1 MSLIYND
8 LIDKKVTTSAFR
20 FLLLPLSWL
29 YGIAVWIRNV
39 LFNAEIL
46 PSTSYDMPVISVGNI
61 TVGGTGKTPHTEY
74 LIRAL
79 SNDYQV
85 AVLSRGYKRKSKG
98 FVLADATTGLA
109 DLGDE
114 PLQMKRKFPNLIVAV
129 DENRRRGIET
139 LMSPKMQPFI
149 EVILLD
155 DAYQHRYVNPSIS
168 ILMIDYNRLIR
179 EDYLLPVGNLREPA
193 AQMKRAQ
200 MVIVSKCPTDLTP
213 MDVRILDTKIGVLPY
228 QSLYFTT
235 MKYGP
240 IEKLVPSA
248 ELAEKKILV
257 PSVAAETSDAF
268 IETEAIATE
277 VPIVGKLQSF
287 EQIKEQRIPILLLT
301 GIATPQSL
309 ESHVRLFAAEVKA
322 MHFADHHEFSKRDA
336 RKIGL
341 EFETIKDA
349 GGIILT
355 TEKDATRIRN
365 NPFMQPL
372 APHIYYPT
380 LEINFLEG
388 QGRTFEQKIT
398 DYVRINKRNR
408 KLS

>member
-1 MSLIYND
+1 
-8 LIDKKVTTSAFR
+8 VTHSFFR
-20 FLLLPLSWL
+20 FLLLPFSGL
-29 YGIAVWIRNV
+29 YGIAVWIRNI

-46 PSTSYDMPVISVGNI
+46 PSKSYDMPVISVGNI

-79 SNDYQV
+79 SKEYQV

-98 FVLADATTGLA
+98 YVLADSNSDLA

-129 DENRRRGIET
+129 DENRRRGIEE

-149 EVILLD
+149 DVILLD

-168 ILMIDYNRLIR
+168 ILLIDYNRLIR

-193 AQMKRAQ
+193 GQMKRAQ
-200 MVIVSKCPTDLTP
+200 IVIVSKCPTDLTP
-213 MDVRILDTKIGVLPY
+213 MDVRILGTKIDVLPY

-235 MKYGP
+235 MNYGP
-240 IEKLVPSA
+240 IEKLTPTA
-248 ELAEKKILV
+248 EM
-257 PSVAAETSDAF
+257 PAAIESSDVF
-268 IETEAIATE
+268 IDTEAMATE
-277 VPIVGKLQSF
+277 LPIIGKLQSF
-287 EQIKEQRIPILLLT
+287 EQIKEQRIPVLLLT
-301 GIATPQSL
+301 GIATPMSL
-309 ESHVRLFAAEVKA
+309 ESHVRLFAPEVKA
-322 MHFADHHEFSKRDA
+322 MHFPDHHEFSKRDA
-336 RKIGL
+336 RKISQ
-341 EFETIKDA
+341 EYEKIKVA

-365 NPFMQPL
+365 NPFMQAL
-372 APHIYYPT
+372 APNMYYPT
-380 LEINFLEG
+380 LEIHFLDG

>member
-1 MSLIYND
+1 
-8 LIDKKVTTSAFR
+8 VAHSAFR
-20 FLLLPLSWL
+20 FLLLPFSWL
-29 YGIAVWIRNV
+29 YGIAVWIRNI

-61 TVGGTGKTPHTEY
+61 TVGGTGKTPHTEF
-74 LIRAL
+74 LIQAL
-79 SNDYQV
+79 SKDYQV

-98 FVLADATTGLA
+98 FVLADSTTGFA

-129 DENRRRGIET
+129 DENRRRGIEE

-149 EVILLD
+149 DVILLD

-168 ILMIDYNRLIR
+168 ILLIDYNRLIR

-193 AQMKRAQ
+193 GQMKRAQ
-200 MVIVSKCPTDLTP
+200 MVIVSKCPTDLKP
-213 MDVRILDTKIGVLPY
+213 MDVRILSTKIGVLPY

-235 MKYGP
+235 MHYGP
-240 IEKLVPSA
+240 IEKL
-248 ELAEKKILV
+248 ILGTEV
-257 PSVAAETSDAF
+257 SERAVLKETNDDF

-277 VPIVGKLQSF
+277 VPIAGKLQSF
-287 EQIKEQRIPILLLT
+287 EEIREQSVPILLLT

-309 ESHVRLFAAEVKA
+309 ESHVRLFAPEVKA
-322 MHFADHHEFSKRDA
+322 MHFADHHEFGKRDA
-336 RKIGL
+336 RKISQ
-341 EFETIKDA
+341 EFEIIKAA

-365 NPFMQPL
+365 NPFMLTL
-372 APHIYYPT
+372 APHIYYTT
-380 LEINFLEG
+380 LEIHFLEG
-388 QGRTFEQKIT
+388 QDRTFEQKIT

>member
-1 MSLIYND
+1 MTHSF
-8 LIDKKVTTSAFR
+8 FR
-20 FLLLPLSWL
+20 FLLFPFSGL
-29 YGIAVWIRNV
+29 YGIAVWIRNM
-39 LFNAEIL
+39 LFNAELL
-46 PSTSYDMPVISVGNI
+46 PSKSYDMPVISVGNI

-79 SNDYQV
+79 SKEYQV

-98 FVLADATTGLA
+98 YVLADSTSGLA

-129 DENRRRGIET
+129 DENRRRGIEE

-149 EVILLD
+149 DVILLD

-168 ILMIDYNRLIR
+168 ILLIDYNRLIR

-193 AQMKRAQ
+193 GQMKRAQ
-200 MVIVSKCPTDLTP
+200 IVIVSKCPTDLTP
-213 MDVRILDTKIGVLPY
+213 MDVRILGTKIDVLPY

-235 MKYGP
+235 MNYGP
-240 IEKLVPSA
+240 IEKLTPTA
-248 ELAEKKILV
+248 EM
-257 PSVAAETSDAF
+257 PVAVESNDAF

-277 VPIVGKLQSF
+277 LPIIGKLQSF
-287 EQIKEQRIPILLLT
+287 EQIKEQRIPVLLLT
-301 GIATPQSL
+301 GIATPMSM
-309 ESHVRLFAAEVKA
+309 ESHVRLFAPEVKA
-322 MHFADHHEFSKRDA
+322 MNFPDHHEFNKRDA
-336 RKIGL
+336 RKISQ
-341 EFETIKDA
+341 EYEKIKVA

-365 NPFMQPL
+365 NPFMQTL
-372 APHIYYPT
+372 APNMYYPT
-380 LEINFLEG
+380 LEIHFLDG

>member
-1 MSLIYND
+1 MTHSF
-8 LIDKKVTTSAFR
+8 FR
-20 FLLLPLSWL
+20 FLLFPFSGL
-29 YGIAVWIRNV
+29 YGIAVWIRNM

-46 PSTSYDMPVISVGNI
+46 PSKSYDMPVISVGNI

-79 SNDYQV
+79 SKEYQV

-98 FVLADATTGLA
+98 YVLADSTSGLA

-129 DENRRRGIET
+129 DENRRRGIEE

-149 EVILLD
+149 DVILLD

-168 ILMIDYNRLIR
+168 ILLIDYNRLIR

-193 AQMKRAQ
+193 GQMKRAQ
-200 MVIVSKCPTDLTP
+200 IVIVSKCPTDLTP
-213 MDVRILDTKIGVLPY
+213 MDVRILGTKIDVLPY

-235 MKYGP
+235 MNYGP
-240 IEKLVPSA
+240 IEKLTPTA
-248 ELAEKKILV
+248 EM
-257 PSVAAETSDAF
+257 PVAVESNDAF

-277 VPIVGKLQSF
+277 LPIIGKLQSF
-287 EQIKEQRIPILLLT
+287 EQIKEQRIPVLLLT
-301 GIATPQSL
+301 GIATPMSM
-309 ESHVRLFAAEVKA
+309 ESHVRLFAPEVKA
-322 MHFADHHEFSKRDA
+322 MNFPDHHEFNKRDA
-336 RKIGL
+336 RKISQ
-341 EFETIKDA
+341 EYEKIKVA

-365 NPFMQPL
+365 NPFMQTL
-372 APHIYYPT
+372 APNMYYPT
-380 LEINFLEG
+380 LEIHFLDG

>member
-1 MSLIYND
+1 
-8 LIDKKVTTSAFR
+8 VTHSFFR
-20 FLLLPLSWL
+20 FLLFPFSGL
-29 YGIAVWIRNV
+29 YGIAVWIRNM

-46 PSTSYDMPVISVGNI
+46 PSKSYDMPVISVGNI

-79 SNDYQV
+79 SKEYQV

-98 FVLADATTGLA
+98 YVLADSTSGLA

-129 DENRRRGIET
+129 DENRRRGIEE

-149 EVILLD
+149 DVILLD

-168 ILMIDYNRLIR
+168 ILLIDYNRLIR

-193 AQMKRAQ
+193 GQMKRAQ
-200 MVIVSKCPTDLTP
+200 IVIVSKCPTDLTP
-213 MDVRILDTKIGVLPY
+213 MDVRILGTKIDVLSY

-235 MKYGP
+235 MNYGP
-240 IEKLVPSA
+240 IEKLTPTA
-248 ELAEKKILV
+248 EM
-257 PSVAAETSDAF
+257 PVAVESNDAF

-277 VPIVGKLQSF
+277 LPIIGKLQSF
-287 EQIKEQRIPILLLT
+287 EQIKEQRIPVLLLT
-301 GIATPQSL
+301 GIATPMSM
-309 ESHVRLFAAEVKA
+309 ESHVRLFAPEVKA
-322 MHFADHHEFSKRDA
+322 MNFPDHHEFNKRDA
-336 RKIGL
+336 RKISQ
-341 EFETIKDA
+341 EYEKIKVA

-365 NPFMQPL
+365 NPFMQTL
-372 APHIYYPT
+372 APNMYYPT
-380 LEINFLEG
+380 LEIHFLDG

>member
-1 MSLIYND
+1 MTHSF
-8 LIDKKVTTSAFR
+8 FR
-20 FLLLPLSWL
+20 FLLFPFSGL
-29 YGIAVWIRNV
+29 YGIAVWIRNM
-39 LFNAEIL
+39 LFNAELL
-46 PSTSYDMPVISVGNI
+46 PSKSYDMPVISVGNI

-79 SNDYQV
+79 SKEYQV

-98 FVLADATTGLA
+98 YVLADATSGLA

-129 DENRRRGIET
+129 DENRRRGIEE

-149 EVILLD
+149 DVILLD

-168 ILMIDYNRLIR
+168 ILLIDYNRLIR

-193 AQMKRAQ
+193 GQMKRAQ
-200 MVIVSKCPTDLTP
+200 IVIVSKCPTDLTP
-213 MDVRILDTKIGVLPY
+213 MDVRILGTKIEVLPY

-235 MKYGP
+235 MNYGP
-240 IEKLVPSA
+240 IEKLTPTA
-248 ELAEKKILV
+248 EM
-257 PSVAAETSDAF
+257 PVAVESNDAF

-277 VPIVGKLQSF
+277 LPIIGKLQSF
-287 EQIKEQRIPILLLT
+287 EQIKEQRIPVLLLT
-301 GIATPQSL
+301 GIATPMSM
-309 ESHVRLFAAEVKA
+309 ESHVRLFAPEVKA
-322 MHFADHHEFSKRDA
+322 MNFPDHHEFNKRDA
-336 RKIGL
+336 RKISQ
-341 EFETIKDA
+341 EYEKIKVA

-365 NPFMQPL
+365 NPFMQTL
-372 APHIYYPT
+372 APNMYYPT
-380 LEINFLEG
+380 LEIHFLDG

>member
-1 MSLIYND
+1 
-8 LIDKKVTTSAFR
+8 VTHSSFR
-20 FLLLPLSWL
+20 FLLFPFSML
-29 YGIAVWIRNV
+29 YGIAVWIRNI

-46 PSTSYDMPVISVGNI
+46 PSKSYDMPVISVGNI

-79 SNDYQV
+79 SKDYQV

-98 FVLADATTGLA
+98 FVLANATTGLA

-114 PLQMKRKFPNLIVAV
+114 PLQMKRKFPNLVVAV
-129 DENRRRGIET
+129 DENRRRGIEE

-149 EVILLD
+149 DVILLD

-168 ILMIDYNRLIR
+168 ILLIDYNRLIR
-179 EDYLLPVGNLREPA
+179 EDYLLPAGNLREPA
-193 AQMKRAQ
+193 GQMKRAQ
-200 MVIVSKCPTDLTP
+200 MVIVSKCPPDLKP
-213 MDVRILDTKIGVLPY
+213 MDVRILGSKIGVLPY

-235 MKYGP
+235 MNYGP
-240 IEKLVPSA
+240 IEKLLP
-248 ELAEKKILV
+248 I
-257 PSVAAETSDAF
+257 AETEIPNAPEIRDEF
-268 IETEAIATE
+268 IDTEASAVE
-277 VPIVGKLQSF
+277 VPVTGLLQSF
-287 EQIKEQRIPILLLT
+287 EQIREQRIPVLLLT
-301 GIATPQSL
+301 GIATPMNL
-309 ESHVRLFAAEVKA
+309 ESHVRLFAPEVKA

-336 RKIGL
+336 RKISL
-341 EFETIKDA
+341 EYEKIKAA

-365 NPFMQPL
+365 NPFMQTL
-372 APHIYYPT
+372 APNMYFPT
-380 LEINFLEG
+380 LEIHFLDG

-398 DYVRINKRNR
+398 DYVRINRRNR

>member
-1 MSLIYND
+1 
-8 LIDKKVTTSAFR
+8 VTHSFFR
-20 FLLLPLSWL
+20 FLLFPFSGL
-29 YGIAVWIRNV
+29 YGIAVWIRNM

-46 PSTSYDMPVISVGNI
+46 PSKSYDMPVISVGNI

-79 SNDYQV
+79 SKEYQV

-98 FVLADATTGLA
+98 YVLADSTSGLA

-129 DENRRRGIET
+129 DENRRRGIEE

-149 EVILLD
+149 DVILLD

-168 ILMIDYNRLIR
+168 ILLIDYNRLIR

-193 AQMKRAQ
+193 GQMKRAQ
-200 MVIVSKCPTDLTP
+200 IVIVSKCPTDLTP
-213 MDVRILDTKIGVLPY
+213 MDVRILGTKIDVLSY

-235 MKYGP
+235 MNYGP
-240 IEKLVPSA
+240 IEKLTPTA
-248 ELAEKKILV
+248 EM
-257 PSVAAETSDAF
+257 PVAVESNEAF
-268 IETEAIATE
+268 IETEVIATE
-277 VPIVGKLQSF
+277 LPIIGKLQSF
-287 EQIKEQRIPILLLT
+287 EQIKEQRIPVLLLT
-301 GIATPQSL
+301 GIATPMSM
-309 ESHVRLFAAEVKA
+309 ESHVRLFAPEVKA
-322 MHFADHHEFSKRDA
+322 MNFPDHHEFNKRDA
-336 RKIGL
+336 RKISQ
-341 EFETIKDA
+341 EYEKIKVA

-365 NPFMQPL
+365 NPFMQTL
-372 APHIYYPT
+372 APNMYYPT
-380 LEINFLEG
+380 LEIHFLDG

>member
-1 MSLIYND
+1 MTHFFL
-8 LIDKKVTTSAFR
+8 R
-20 FLLLPLSWL
+20 FLLFPFSML
-29 YGIAVWIRNV
+29 YGIGVWIRNI

-46 PSTSYDMPVISVGNI
+46 PSKSYDMPIIAVGNI

-98 FVLADATTGLA
+98 YVLADSTTGIE

-114 PLQMKRKFPNLIVAV
+114 PLQMKRKFPNLVVAV
-129 DENRRRGIET
+129 DENRRRGIEE

-149 EVILLD
+149 DVILLD
-155 DAYQHRYVNPSIS
+155 DAYQHRFVNPSIS
-168 ILMIDYNRLIR
+168 ILLIDYNRLIR
-179 EDYLLPVGNLREPA
+179 EDYLMPVGNLREPA

-200 MVIVSKCPTDLTP
+200 IVIVSKCPQDLKP
-213 MDVRILDTKIGVLPY
+213 MDVRILSTKIGVLPY

-235 MKYGP
+235 MNYGP
-240 IEKLVPSA
+240 IEKVIPA
-248 ELAEKKILV
+248 IEKKSPAVSEIN
-257 PSVAAETSDAF
+257 DDY
-268 IETEAIATE
+268 IDTEAAAIELPAIGT
-277 VPIVGKLQSF
+277 LQSF
-287 EQIKEQRIPILLLT
+287 EQIREQRIPILLLT
-301 GIATPQSL
+301 GIATPMSL
-309 ESHVRLFAAEVKA
+309 ESHVHLFSPEVKA

-336 RKIGL
+336 RKISL
-341 EFETIKDA
+341 EYEKIKAA

-365 NPFMQPL
+365 NPFMQTL
-372 APHIYYPT
+372 APYMYYPT
-380 LEINFLEG
+380 LEIHFLDG

-398 DYVRINKRNR
+398 DYVRINKRNC

>member
-1 MSLIYND
+1 MTHSF
-8 LIDKKVTTSAFR
+8 FR
-20 FLLLPLSWL
+20 FLLFPFSGL
-29 YGIAVWIRNV
+29 YGIAVWIRNM

-46 PSTSYDMPVISVGNI
+46 PSKSYDMPVISVGNI

-79 SNDYQV
+79 SKEYQV

-98 FVLADATTGLA
+98 YVLADSTSGLA

-129 DENRRRGIET
+129 DENRRRGIEE

-149 EVILLD
+149 DVILLD

-168 ILMIDYNRLIR
+168 ILLIDYNRLIR

-193 AQMKRAQ
+193 GQMKRAQ
-200 MVIVSKCPTDLTP
+200 IVIVSKCPTDLTP
-213 MDVRILDTKIGVLPY
+213 MDVRILGTKIDVLSY

-235 MKYGP
+235 MNYGP
-240 IEKLVPSA
+240 IEKLTPTA
-248 ELAEKKILV
+248 EM
-257 PSVAAETSDAF
+257 PVAVESNDAF

-277 VPIVGKLQSF
+277 LPIIGKLQSF
-287 EQIKEQRIPILLLT
+287 EQIKEQRIPVLLLT
-301 GIATPQSL
+301 GIATPMSM
-309 ESHVRLFAAEVKA
+309 ESHVRLFAPEVKA
-322 MHFADHHEFSKRDA
+322 MNFPDHHEFNKRDA
-336 RKIGL
+336 RKISQ
-341 EFETIKDA
+341 EYEKIKVA

-365 NPFMQPL
+365 NPFMQTL
-372 APHIYYPT
+372 APNMYYPT
-380 LEINFLEG
+380 LEIHFLDG

>member
-1 MSLIYND
+1 MTQS
-8 LIDKKVTTSAFR
+8 SFR
-20 FLLLPLSWL
+20 FLLFPFSIL
-29 YGIAVWIRNV
+29 YGIAVWIRNM

-46 PSTSYDMPVISVGNI
+46 PSKSYDMPVISVGNI

-79 SNDYQV
+79 SKEYQV

-114 PLQMKRKFPNLIVAV
+114 PLQMKRKFPNLVVAV
-129 DENRRRGIET
+129 DESRRRGIEA

-149 EVILLD
+149 DVILLD

-168 ILMIDYNRLIR
+168 ILLIDYNRLIR

-200 MVIVSKCPTDLTP
+200 IVIVSKCPTDLKP
-213 MDVRILDTKIGVLPY
+213 MDVRVLSTKIGVLPY

-235 MKYGP
+235 MNYGP
-240 IEKLVPSA
+240 IEKLMPATKNDSKKASIDA
-248 ELAEKKILV
+248 EIKDVCI
-257 PSVAAETSDAF
+257 D
-268 IETEAIATE
+268 TEAAATE
-277 VPIVGKLQSF
+277 LPLSKTIQSF
-287 EQIKEQRIPILLLT
+287 EQISEQRIPILILT
-301 GIATPQSL
+301 GIATPMSL
-309 ESHVRLFAAEVKA
+309 ETHVRLYSPEVKA
-322 MHFADHHEFSKRDA
+322 IHFPDHHEFSKRDA
-336 RKIGL
+336 RKISQ
-341 EFETIKDA
+341 EFEKVKA
-349 GGIILT
+349 SGGIILT

-365 NPFMQPL
+365 NAFMQTL
-372 APHIYYPT
+372 APYMYYPT
-380 LEINFLEG
+380 LEINFLDG
-388 QGRTFEQKIT
+388 QGKTFEQKIT

>member
-8 LIDKKVTTSAFR
+8 LIDKKVTTSVFR

-29 YGIAVWIRNV
+29 YGIGVWIRNI

-46 PSTSYDMPVISVGNI
+46 PSTSFDMPVISVGNI

-98 FVLADATTGLA
+98 FVLADSTTGLA

-129 DENRRRGIET
+129 DENRRRGIQK
-139 LMSPKMQPFI
+139 LMSPSMQPFI
-149 EVILLD
+149 DVILLD

-179 EDYLLPVGNLREPA
+179 EDFLLPVGNLREPA
-193 AQMKRAQ
+193 GQMKRAQ

-213 MDVRILDTKIGVLPY
+213 MDVRILSTKIGVLPY
-228 QSLYFTT
+228 QSLYFTN

-240 IEKLVPSA
+240 IEKLVPTS
-248 ELAEKKILV
+248 EVTEKKVLDPKDSADV
-257 PSVAAETSDAF
+257 FV
-268 IETEAIATE
+268 ETEAIATE

-301 GIATPQSL
+301 GIATPLSL
-309 ESHVRLFAAEVKA
+309 ESHVRLFAPEVKA

-336 RKIGL
+336 RKIAQ
-341 EFETIKDA
+341 EFEIIKAA

-365 NPFMQPL
+365 NPFMQTL
-372 APHIYYPT
+372 APNIYYPT

-388 QGRTFEQKIT
+388 QGRTFEQKIM

>member
-1 MSLIYND
+1 MTHSF
-8 LIDKKVTTSAFR
+8 FR
-20 FLLLPLSWL
+20 FLLLPFSGL
-29 YGIAVWIRNV
+29 YGIAVWIRNI

-46 PSTSYDMPVISVGNI
+46 PSKSYDMPVISVGNI

-79 SNDYQV
+79 SKEYQV

-98 FVLADATTGLA
+98 YVLADSNSDLA

-129 DENRRRGIET
+129 DENRRRGIEE

-149 EVILLD
+149 DVILLD

-168 ILMIDYNRLIR
+168 ILLIDYNRLIR

-193 AQMKRAQ
+193 GQMKRAQ
-200 MVIVSKCPTDLTP
+200 IVIVSKCPTDLTP
-213 MDVRILDTKIGVLPY
+213 MDVRILGTKIDVLPY

-235 MKYGP
+235 MNYGP
-240 IEKLVPSA
+240 IEKLTPTA
-248 ELAEKKILV
+248 EM
-257 PSVAAETSDAF
+257 PAAIESSDVF
-268 IETEAIATE
+268 IDTEAMATE
-277 VPIVGKLQSF
+277 LPIIGKLQSF
-287 EQIKEQRIPILLLT
+287 EQIKEQRIPVLLLT
-301 GIATPQSL
+301 GIATPMSL
-309 ESHVRLFAAEVKA
+309 ESHVRLFAPEVKA
-322 MHFADHHEFSKRDA
+322 MHFPDHHEFSKRDA
-336 RKIGL
+336 RKISQ
-341 EFETIKDA
+341 EYEKIKVA

-365 NPFMQPL
+365 NPFMQAL
-372 APHIYYPT
+372 APNMYYPT
-380 LEINFLEG
+380 LEIHFLDG

>member
-1 MSLIYND
+1 MAQS
-8 LIDKKVTTSAFR
+8 SFR
-20 FLLLPLSWL
+20 FLLLPFSGL
-29 YGIAVWIRNV
+29 YGLGVWIRNI

-46 PSTSYDMPVISVGNI
+46 PSKSYDMPVISIGNI

-79 SNDYQV
+79 SKDYQV

-98 FVLADATTGLA
+98 FVLADSTSGLA

-114 PLQMKRKFPNLIVAV
+114 PLQMKRKFPNLVVAV
-129 DENRRRGIET
+129 DENRRRGIES
-139 LMSPKMQPFI
+139 LMKSTMEPFI
-149 EVILLD
+149 DVILMD

-168 ILMIDYNRLIR
+168 ILLIDYNRLIR

-193 AQMKRAQ
+193 GQMKRAQ
-200 MVIVSKCPTDLTP
+200 IVIVSKCPPDLKP
-213 MDVRILDTKIGVLPY
+213 MDVRILGTKIGVLPY

-235 MKYGP
+235 MGYGP
-240 IEKLVPSA
+240 IEKLLPEEEHS
-248 ELAEKKILV
+248 LK
-257 PSVAAETSDAF
+257 PTTSQTEDAY
-268 IETEAIATE
+268 IETEAVATE
-277 VPIVGKLQSF
+277 LPQIGKLVSF
-287 EQIKEQRIPILLLT
+287 EQIREQRIPVLLLT

-309 ESHVRLFAAEVKA
+309 ENHVRLYASEVKA
-322 MHFADHHEFSKRDA
+322 IHFADHHEFGKRDA
-336 RKIGL
+336 RKISQ
-341 EFETIKDA
+341 EFEKIKAA

-365 NPFMQPL
+365 NPFMQAL
-372 APHIYYPT
+372 ASSIYYPT
-380 LEINFLEG
+380 LEIHFLDG

>member
-1 MSLIYND
+1 MCLIYND
-8 LIDKKVTTSAFR
+8 LIDKKVRTSAFR

-79 SNDYQV
+79 SNTYQV

-98 FVLADATTGLA
+98 FVLADSTTGLEE
-109 DLGDE
+109 LGDE
-114 PLQMKRKFPNLIVAV
+114 PLQMKLKFPNLVVAV
-129 DENRRRGIET
+129 DENRRRGIEQ
-139 LMSPKMQPFI
+139 LMGRTMQPFI
-149 EVILLD
+149 DVILLD

-193 AQMKRAQ
+193 GQIKRAQ

-213 MDVRILDTKIGVLPY
+213 MDVRILSTKIGVLPY

-235 MKYGP
+235 MKYGA
-240 IEKLVPSA
+240 IEKLRTSEEVTQ
-248 ELAEKKILV
+248 KKGSEPTV
-257 PSVAAETSDAF
+257 SAETSDAF

-309 ESHVRLFAAEVKA
+309 ETHVRLFAAEVKA

-355 TEKDATRIRN
+355 TEKDATRLRN

-372 APHIYYPT
+372 APYIYYPT

>member
-1 MSLIYND
+1 MSH
-8 LIDKKVTTSAFR
+8 SPFR
-20 FLLLPLSWL
+20 FLLLPFSWL

-39 LFNAEIL
+39 LFNAELL
-46 PSTSYDMPVISVGNI
+46 PSKSYDMPVISIGNI

-74 LIRAL
+74 LIRSL
-79 SNDYQV
+79 SKDYQV

-98 FVLADATTGLA
+98 YFLADSTSGLA

-114 PLQMKRKFPNLIVAV
+114 PLQMKRKFPNLVVAV
-129 DENRRRGIET
+129 DERRRRGIEE
-139 LMSPKMQPFI
+139 LMSPKMQPFVD
-149 EVILLD
+149 VILLD

-168 ILMIDYNRLIR
+168 ILLIDYNRLIR

-193 AQMKRAQ
+193 NQMKRAQ
-200 MVIVSKCPTDLTP
+200 IVIVSKCPQDLKP
-213 MDVRILDTKIGVLPY
+213 MDVRILSTKIGVLPY

-240 IEKLVPSA
+240 IEKLVPT
-248 ELAEKKILV
+248 
-257 PSVAAETSDAF
+257 PSTDRPKEVDVESID
-268 IETEAIATE
+268 TEAIAVELPTIGVLE
-277 VPIVGKLQSF
+277 SF
-287 EQIKEQRIPILLLT
+287 EQIKEQRIPVLLLT
-301 GIATPQSL
+301 GIATPMNL
-309 ESHVRLFAAEVKA
+309 ESHVRLYASEVKA
-322 MHFADHHEFSKRDA
+322 MHFADHHEFSKRDVK
-336 RKIGL
+336 KISL
-341 EFETIKDA
+341 EYEKIKAA

-365 NPFMQPL
+365 NSYMQSL
-372 APHIYYPT
+372 VSNIYYPT
-380 LEINFLEG
+380 LEIHFLDG

>member
-1 MSLIYND
+1 
-8 LIDKKVTTSAFR
+8 VTHSSFR
-20 FLLLPLSWL
+20 FLLFPFSIL
-29 YGIAVWIRNV
+29 YGIAVWIRNI

-46 PSTSYDMPVISVGNI
+46 PSKSYDMPVISVGNI

-79 SNDYQV
+79 SKDYQV

-98 FVLADATTGLA
+98 YVLADSTSGLE

-114 PLQMKRKFPNLIVAV
+114 PLQMKRKFPNLVVAV
-129 DENRRRGIET
+129 DENRRRGIEE

-149 EVILLD
+149 DVILLD

-168 ILMIDYNRLIR
+168 ILLIDYNRLIR
-179 EDYLLPVGNLREPA
+179 EDYLLPVGSLRESA
-193 AQMKRAQ
+193 GQMKRAQ
-200 MVIVSKCPTDLTP
+200 MVIVSKCPQDLKP
-213 MDVRILDTKIGVLPY
+213 MDVRILGTKIGVLPY

-235 MKYGP
+235 MNYGP
-240 IEKLVPSA
+240 IEKLIPQDIKEVRNDPGTND
-248 ELAEKKILV
+248 E
-257 PSVAAETSDAF
+257 F
-268 IETEAIATE
+268 IDTEAAAIELPAT
-277 VPIVGKLQSF
+277 GTLTSF
-287 EQIKEQRIPILLLT
+287 EQIKNQRIPVLLLT
-301 GIATPQSL
+301 GIATPMSL
-309 ESHVRLFAAEVKA
+309 ESHVRLFAPEVKA
-322 MHFADHHEFSKRDA
+322 LHFADHHEFSKRDV
-336 RKIGL
+336 RKISL
-341 EFETIKDA
+341 EFDKIKAA

-365 NPFMQPL
+365 NPFMQAL
-372 APHIYYPT
+372 APNMYYPT
-380 LEINFLEG
+380 LEIHFLDG

>member
-1 MSLIYND
+1 MAQSSL
-8 LIDKKVTTSAFR
+8 R
-20 FLLLPLSWL
+20 FLLFPFSGL
-29 YGIAVWIRNV
+29 YGLAVWIRNV

-46 PSTSYDMPVISVGNI
+46 PSKSYDMPVISVGNI

-79 SNDYQV
+79 SKEYQV
-85 AVLSRGYKRKSKG
+85 AVLSRGYKRQSKG
-98 FVLADATTGLA
+98 FVLADSTSGLA

-129 DENRRRGIET
+129 DENRRRGIES
-139 LMSPKMQPFI
+139 LMSAKMQPFI
-149 EVILLD
+149 DVILLD

-168 ILMIDYNRLIR
+168 ILLIDYNRLIR

-200 MVIVSKCPTDLTP
+200 MVIVSKCPSDLKP
-213 MDVRILDTKIGVLPY
+213 MDVRILGTKIGVLPY

-235 MKYGP
+235 MNYGP
-240 IEKLVPSA
+240 IEKLLPNKEVSIPIES
-248 ELAEKKILV
+248 EDV
-257 PSVAAETSDAF
+257 F

-277 VPIVGKLQSF
+277 LQRTGKLESF
-287 EQIKEQRIPILLLT
+287 EQIREQRIPILLLT
-301 GIATPQSL
+301 GIATPMSF
-309 ESHVRLFAAEVKA
+309 ENHVRQFAPEVKA
-322 MHFADHHEFSKRDA
+322 MHFADHHEFGKRDA
-336 RKIGL
+336 RKISQ
-341 EFETIKDA
+341 EFEKIKAA

-365 NPFMQPL
+365 NPFMATL
-372 APHIYYPT
+372 ASNMYYPT
-380 LEINFLEG
+380 LEIHFLDG

>member
-1 MSLIYND
+1 M
-8 LIDKKVTTSAFR
+8 THSAFR
-20 FLLLPLSWL
+20 FLLLPASWL
-29 YGIAVWIRNV
+29 YGIAVWIRNI

-98 FVLADATTGLA
+98 FVLADSTTGLA

-129 DENRRRGIET
+129 DENRRRGIEQ

-149 EVILLD
+149 DVILLD

-213 MDVRILDTKIGVLPY
+213 MDVRILTTKIDVLPY

-240 IEKLVPSA
+240 LERLLP
-248 ELAEKKILV
+248 LAEVSEKKAPDRID
-257 PSVAAETSDAF
+257 SSDTF
-268 IETEAIATE
+268 IETEAIATV
-277 VPIVGKLQSF
+277 VPIIGKLKSF
-287 EQIKEQRIPILLLT
+287 EQIKEQRIPVLLLT
-301 GIATPQSL
+301 GIATPLSL
-309 ESHVRLFAAEVKA
+309 ESHVRLFAPEVKA

-336 RKIGL
+336 RKIGQ
-341 EFETIKDA
+341 EFELIKTA

-365 NPFMQPL
+365 NPFMQTL

>member
-1 MSLIYND
+1 
-8 LIDKKVTTSAFR
+8 VTHSFFR
-20 FLLLPLSWL
+20 FLLFPFSGL
-29 YGIAVWIRNV
+29 YGIAVWIRNM

-46 PSTSYDMPVISVGNI
+46 PSKSYDMPVISVGNI

-79 SNDYQV
+79 SKEYQV

-98 FVLADATTGLA
+98 YVLADSTSGLA

-129 DENRRRGIET
+129 DENRRRGIEE

-149 EVILLD
+149 DVILLD

-168 ILMIDYNRLIR
+168 ILLIDYNRLIR

-193 AQMKRAQ
+193 GQMKRAQ
-200 MVIVSKCPTDLTP
+200 IVIVSKCPTDLTP
-213 MDVRILDTKIGVLPY
+213 MDVRILGTKIDVLPY

-235 MKYGP
+235 MNYGP
-240 IEKLVPSA
+240 IEKLTPTA
-248 ELAEKKILV
+248 EM
-257 PSVAAETSDAF
+257 PVAVESNEAF
-268 IETEAIATE
+268 IETEVIATE
-277 VPIVGKLQSF
+277 LPIIGKLQSF
-287 EQIKEQRIPILLLT
+287 EQIKEQRIPVLLLT
-301 GIATPQSL
+301 GIATPMSM
-309 ESHVRLFAAEVKA
+309 ESHVRLFAPEVKA
-322 MHFADHHEFSKRDA
+322 MNFPDHHEFNKRDA
-336 RKIGL
+336 RKISQ
-341 EFETIKDA
+341 EYEKIKVA

-365 NPFMQPL
+365 NPFMQTL
-372 APHIYYPT
+372 APNMYYPT
-380 LEINFLEG
+380 LEIHFLDG

>member
-1 MSLIYND
+1 MTHSF
-8 LIDKKVTTSAFR
+8 FR
-20 FLLLPLSWL
+20 FLLFPFSGL
-29 YGIAVWIRNV
+29 YGIAVWIRNM
-39 LFNAEIL
+39 LFNAELL
-46 PSTSYDMPVISVGNI
+46 PSKSYDMPVISVGNI

-79 SNDYQV
+79 SKEYQV

-98 FVLADATTGLA
+98 YVLADATSGLA

-129 DENRRRGIET
+129 DENRRRGIEE

-149 EVILLD
+149 DVILLD

-168 ILMIDYNRLIR
+168 ILLIDYNRLIR

-193 AQMKRAQ
+193 GQMKRAQ
-200 MVIVSKCPTDLTP
+200 IVIVSKCPTDLTP
-213 MDVRILDTKIGVLPY
+213 MDVRILGTKIDVLPY

-235 MKYGP
+235 MNYGP
-240 IEKLVPSA
+240 IEKLTPTA
-248 ELAEKKILV
+248 EM
-257 PSVAAETSDAF
+257 PVAVESNEAF
-268 IETEAIATE
+268 IETEVIATE
-277 VPIVGKLQSF
+277 LPIIGKLQSF
-287 EQIKEQRIPILLLT
+287 EQIKEQRIPVLLLT
-301 GIATPQSL
+301 GIATPMSM
-309 ESHVRLFAAEVKA
+309 ESHVRLFAPEVKA
-322 MHFADHHEFSKRDA
+322 MNFPDHHEFNKRDA
-336 RKIGL
+336 RKISQ
-341 EFETIKDA
+341 EYEKIKVA

-365 NPFMQPL
+365 NPFMQTL
-372 APHIYYPT
+372 APNMYYPT
-380 LEINFLEG
+380 LEIHFLDG

>member
-1 MSLIYND
+1 
-8 LIDKKVTTSAFR
+8 
-20 FLLLPLSWL
+20 
-29 YGIAVWIRNV
+29 
-39 LFNAEIL
+39 
-46 PSTSYDMPVISVGNI
+46 VGNI

-79 SNDYQV
+79 SKEYQV

-98 FVLADATTGLA
+98 YVLADSTSGLA

-129 DENRRRGIET
+129 DENRRRGIEE

-149 EVILLD
+149 DVILLD

-168 ILMIDYNRLIR
+168 ILLIDYNRLIR

-193 AQMKRAQ
+193 GQMKRAQ
-200 MVIVSKCPTDLTP
+200 IVIVSKCPTDLTP
-213 MDVRILDTKIGVLPY
+213 MDVRILGTKIDVLSY

-235 MKYGP
+235 MNYGP
-240 IEKLVPSA
+240 IEKLTPTA
-248 ELAEKKILV
+248 EM
-257 PSVAAETSDAF
+257 PVAVESNDAF

-277 VPIVGKLQSF
+277 LPIIGKLQSF
-287 EQIKEQRIPILLLT
+287 EQIKEQRIPVLLLT
-301 GIATPQSL
+301 GIATPMSM
-309 ESHVRLFAAEVKA
+309 ESHVRLFAPEVKA
-322 MHFADHHEFSKRDA
+322 MNFPDHHEFNKRDA
-336 RKIGL
+336 RKISQ
-341 EFETIKDA
+341 EYEKIKVA

-365 NPFMQPL
+365 NPFMQTL
-372 APHIYYPT
+372 APNMYYPT
-380 LEINFLEG
+380 LEIHFLDG